1 MKMEIMTKDKI
12 LIANEAIEAK
22 STVQKMKG
30 LMFSSSMQGFDGM
43 LFKRC
48 NSIHT
53 FFMKYPIDILF
64 MNKEMKI
71 VKIIRNLQPWRI
83 TRMYFSA
90 YQALE
95 VMGGTLDERVR
106 EGDELEVVCIN

>member
-1 MKMEIMTKDKI
+1 MKMIIKTKENIEIAKD
-12 LIANEAIEAK
+12 AIEAK
-22 STVQKMKG
+22 STLQKMKG
-30 LMFSSSMQGFDGM
+30 LMFSKRMDGFDGM

-53 FFMKYPIDILF
+53 FFMNYPIDILF
-64 MNKEMKI
+64 INKEMKI
-71 VKIIRNLQPWRI
+71 VKIFRNLKPWRI

-95 VMGGTLDERVR
+95 VMGGTLDSRVK